1 MVESI
6 RKAMREIAL
15 FISKASDLVNYDSVN
30 EMVKLLV
37 DAYHQRRRVLIIGA
51 GRSGLVGRAFAMRL
65 MHLGFNVYVLGETI
79 TPRIGKDDLVVAIS
93 GSGRTRL
100 IVVAASTAKDV
111 GAKVI
116 ALTSHPKSPLGS
128 IADLVIEIPGRT
140 KLAKEDD
147 YIIRQILG
155 VHEPL
160 TPLGTLFENTC
171 MAFLDGVIVELM
183 SRLGLTEEELKERH
197 ANIE

>member
-1 MVESI
+1 MESI
-6 RKAMREIAL
+6 RKAMKEIAL
-15 FISKASDLVNYDSVN
+15 FISKASDLIDHNSVN
-30 EMVKLLV
+30 EMIKILV
-37 DAYHQRRRVLIIGA
+37 NAYQNGRRVLVIGA
-51 GRSGLVGRAFAMRL
+51 GRSGLVGKAFAMRL

-79 TPRIGKDDLVVAIS
+79 TPRIGKGDIVVAIS

-100 IVVAASTAKDV
+100 IVTAASAAKDV
-111 GAKVI
+111 GASVI
-116 ALTSHPKSPLGS
+116 ALTSHPKSPLGLL
-128 IADLVIEIPGRT
+128 ADLVVEVPGRT

-147 YIIRQILG
+147 YVIRQILG

-183 SRLGLTEEELKERH
+183 ARLGLTEEVLKERH